1 MPFALWQ
8 TLLCS
13 CGPEPAALFKIS
25 DVKLLIVDDHP
36 LFRDGLAALLRQAS
50 SDVVVRQ
57 AASTEEARHVLDEEN
72 FDAMFMDLVM
82 PGLCGEPAIR
92 EFARSHPDLP
102 VIVLSS
108 SEAPSDVRRVINAG
122 ASGYIPK
129 SATAQTVVS
138 ALRLVLSG
146 NIYVP
151 PLLVSATARAADIDA
166 QDAPRSLAQL
176 TDRQVDV
183 LRYLRDGL
191 SNKEIS
197 AHLGIA
203 EKTVKVHI
211 AAIFKT
217 LNVVNRTQAA
227 KVLRDAPEAS

>member
-1 MPFALWQ
+1 M
-8 TLLCS
+8 S
-13 CGPEPAALFKIS
+13 R
-25 DVKLLIVDDHP
+25 VKLLIVDDHP
-36 LFRDGLAALLRQAS
+36 LFRDGLAALLCQAS
-50 SDVVVRQ
+50 SDTIVVQ
-57 AASTEEARHVLDEEN
+57 AASTEEALLLVDEQII
-72 FDAMFMDLVM
+72 DAVFMDLVM

-92 EFARSHPDLP
+92 EFVRRHPDLP

-108 SEAPSDVRRVINAG
+108 SESPSDVRRVLNAG
-122 ASGYIPK
+122 AKGYIPK
-129 SATAQTVVS
+129 SATAHTVVS
-138 ALRLVLSG
+138 ALQLVLSG

-151 PLLVSATARAADIDA
+151 PLLVSATLRADPADGGM
-166 QDAPRSLAQL
+166 RSLSQL

-197 AHLGIA
+197 ANLGIA

-227 KVLRDAPEAS
+227 KFLHDAADAPQPAPAEVPRVV

>member
-1 MPFALWQ
+1 MAR
-8 TLLCS
+8 
-13 CGPEPAALFKIS
+13 
-25 DVKLLIVDDHP
+25 VKLLIVDDHP
-36 LFRDGLAALLRQAS
+36 LFRDGLAALLRQAGADFHVTQAT
-50 SDVVVRQ
+50 SD
-57 AASTEEARHVLDEEN
+57 EEALDLTDEQI
-72 FDAMFMDLVM
+72 FDAVFMDLMM
-82 PGLCGEPAIR
+82 PGMCGEPAIR
-92 EFARSHPDLP
+92 EFARRHPDLP

-108 SEAPSDVRRVINAG
+108 SENPGDVRRVINAG

-138 ALRLVLSG
+138 ALQLVLSG

-151 PLLVSATARAADIDA
+151 PLLVSAAARAADHA
-166 QDAPRSLAQL
+166 VHEGPRSLAQL

-227 KVLRDAPEAS
+227 KVLRDAPDAP